1 MDVRRRLTLLA
12 VTIAATPLVI
22 GGCTADQRSAVK
34 GGHGK
39 ASGPSVTMTPADR
52 TKDVP
57 ISAEVG
63 AKASGG
69 KITAVKLT
77 DDKGQPVPAE
87 VREDGSSWVPSRP
100 LQNSRTYTAEVTA
113 TGDSGRTT
121 TQKTTFT
128 TMAKSTKPAIK
139 TELYF
144 TGDQTYGTAMPLVV
158 AFDPPIPK
166 EARADVQRRLFVKTD
181 PPQPGTW
188 SWESDGKQAEYRAP
202 DFWKSGTKISV
213 RSALEGLPIG
223 KDAFGDADRSAT
235 SKVGR
240 QVSLDIDNGTK
251 QMSVYQEGKL
261 LRKIPVSLGK
271 SSTPSSSGTMVIME
285 KFDRTTFDT
294 RGDPNGG
301 YVVDVDDAQR
311 LTWGGEFIHSAPWSE
326 GEQGYT
332 NTSHGCANVS
342 AAAAD
347 WLMGIT
353 QVGDLVTVKG
363 TEVKLDQGNGF
374 TAWNVSWDEF
384 AKGSALPVPAGLK
397 PTQSAAP
404 HPGAVAGGSAAPA
417 PEPSKSNSG
426 G

>member
-1 MDVRRRLTLLA
+1 MDVRRRLRLFA
-12 VTIAATPLVI
+12 VTIAVTPLVI
-22 GGCTADQRSAVK
+22 GGCTAGQREAAKPGHKKAAAPAVT
-34 GGHGK
+34 
-39 ASGPSVTMTPADR
+39 VTPADR

-63 AKASGG
+63 AKVANG
-69 KITAVKLT
+69 KITTVRLT
-77 DDKGQPVPAE
+77 DDKGAQVPAE
-87 VREDGSSWVPSRP
+87 PREDGSSWVPTKP

-113 TGDSGRTT
+113 TGGSGRTT

-128 TMAKSTKPAIK
+128 TMAKSTKPAIT

-144 TGDQTYGTAMPLVV
+144 TSKQTYGTALPLTV

-188 SWESDGKQAEYRAP
+188 SWVADGKQVEYRAP
-202 DFWKSGTKISV
+202 DFWRPGTKISV
-213 RSALEGLPIG
+213 RSALQGLPIG
-223 KDAFGDADRSAT
+223 KNAIGDADRSAT
-235 SKVGR
+235 SKIGR
-240 QVSLDIDNGTK
+240 QVSLDIDNATK
-251 QMSVYQEGKL
+251 QMSVYQDGKL

-271 SSTPSSSGTMVIME
+271 SSTPTSSGKMVIME

-326 GEQGYT
+326 GDQG
-332 NTSHGCANVS
+332 NSNVSHGCTNVS
-342 AAAAD
+342 ADAAH

-363 TEVKLDQGNGF
+363 TEVQLDQGNGW
-374 TAWNVSWDEF
+374 TAWNVSWDDF

-397 PTQSAAP
+397 PTPASTP
-404 HPGAVAGGSAAPA
+404 HPGAVAGGSAPAPA
-417 PEPSKSNSG
+417 PSASG

>member
-1 MDVRRRLTLLA
+1 MDVRRRLTLFA
-12 VTIAATPLVI
+12 VTIAATPLLV
-22 GGCTADQRSAVK
+22 GACTAGQRDAVK
-34 GGHGK
+34 PGDGRAAK
-39 ASGPSVTMTPADR
+39 VSLSVTPADR
-52 TKDVP
+52 TKNVP

-63 AKASGG
+63 TKVSGG
-69 KITAVKLT
+69 KITAVKLV
-77 DDKGQPVPAE
+77 DDKGRQVPAE
-87 VREDGSSWVPSRP
+87 PREDGSSWVPKRA
-100 LQNSRTYTAEVTA
+100 LENSRTYTAEVTA
-113 TGDSGRTT
+113 TGASGRTT

-128 TMAKSTKPAIK
+128 TMGKSTTRQAV
-139 TELYF
+139 TSELLF
-144 TGDQTYGTAMPLVV
+144 TSNQTYGTAMPVV
-158 AFDPPIPK
+158 VTFDPPIPK

-188 SWESDGKQAEYRAP
+188 SWMSDGKQVEYRAP

-223 KDAFGDADRSAT
+223 KDAIGDADHSAA
-235 SKVGR
+235 SKIGR
-240 QVSLDIDNGTK
+240 QVSLEIDNAAK
-251 QMSVYQEGKL
+251 RMSVFREGKL

-271 SSTPSSSGTMVIME
+271 PSTPTSSGKMVIME
-285 KFDRTTFDT
+285 KFDHTTFDT
-294 RGDPNGG
+294 RGSADP

-326 GEQGYT
+326 GDQGSI
-332 NTSHGCANVS
+332 NVSHGCTNVS

-347 WLMGIT
+347 WLMDT
-353 QVGDLVTVKG
+353 THVGDLVTVKG

-397 PTQSAAP
+397 PAHSATA
-404 HPGAVAGGSAAPA
+404 HPGAVAGGSPPAPA
-417 PEPSKSNSG
+417 PSKSNSG

>member
-1 MDVRRRLTLLA
+1 MDVRRRFTLLA
-12 VTIAATPLVI
+12 VTMATTPLVVA
-22 GGCTADQRSAVK
+22 GCTAGPKLTKSEK
-34 GGHGK
+34 K
-39 ASGPSVTMTPADR
+39 PPSVTVTPANS

-63 AKASGG
+63 TTVSGG
-69 KITAVKLT
+69 KITAVRLT
-77 DDKGQPVPAE
+77 DDKGAQVPAE
-87 VREDGSSWVPSRP
+87 PREDGSSWVPNKP

-113 TGDSGRTT
+113 TGDSGKTT

-128 TMAKSTKPAIK
+128 TSAKSTKPAI
-139 TELYF
+139 TSELYF
-144 TGDQTYGTAMPLVV
+144 TDKQTYGTAMPVVV

-188 SWESDGKQAEYRAP
+188 SWVADGKQVEYRAP
-202 DFWKSGTKISV
+202 DFWKPGTKISV
-213 RSALEGLPIG
+213 RSALQGLPIG
-223 KDAFGDADRSAT
+223 KDAVGDADHSGT

-240 QVSLDIDNGTK
+240 QVSMDIDNATK
-251 QMSVYQEGKL
+251 QMSVYQDGKL
-261 LRKIPVSLGK
+261 VKKIPVSLGK
-271 SSTPSSSGTMVIME
+271 ESTPTSSGNMVIME

-294 RGDPNGG
+294 RGDPAGG

-311 LTWGGEFIHSAPWSE
+311 LTWGGEFIHAAPWSE
-326 GEQGYT
+326 GEQGST
-332 NTSHGCANVS
+332 NTSHGCTNVS
-342 AAAAD
+342 SVDAH

-374 TAWNVSWDEF
+374 TAWNVSWDDF

-397 PTQSAAP
+397 PTQSATP
-404 HPGAVAGGSAAPA
+404 HPGAVAGGSAPAPA
-417 PEPSKSNSG
+417 PSISG

>member
-1 MDVRRRLTLLA
+1 MDVRRRFTLLA
-12 VTIAATPLVI
+12 VTMATTPLVVA
-22 GGCTADQRSAVK
+22 GCTA
-34 GGHGK
+34 GPK
-39 ASGPSVTMTPADR
+39 AIKSGQEKKPPSLTVTPADH

-63 AKASGG
+63 ATVNGG
-69 KITAVKLT
+69 KITGVRLT
-77 DDKGQPVPAE
+77 DDKGAQVPAE
-87 VREDGSSWVPSRP
+87 PREDGSSWVPTKP

-113 TGDSGRTT
+113 TGDSGKTA

-128 TMAKSTKPAIK
+128 TAAPSSRSAVTST
-139 TELYF
+139 LYF
-144 TGDQTYGTAMPLVV
+144 TDNQTYGTAMPLVV
-158 AFDPPIPK
+158 KFDPAIPK

-188 SWESDGKQAEYRAP
+188 SWIADGTQVEYRAP
-202 DFWKSGTKISV
+202 DFWKPGTKISV
-213 RSALEGLPIG
+213 RSALQGLPIG
-223 KDAFGDADRSAT
+223 KDAIGDADHSAT
-235 SKVGR
+235 AAVGR
-240 QVSLDIDNGTK
+240 QVSLDIDNATK
-251 QMSVYQEGKL
+251 QMSVYQDGKL

-271 SSTPSSSGTMVIME
+271 ESTPTSSGNMVIME
-285 KFDRTTFDT
+285 KFDHTTFDT
-294 RGDPNGG
+294 RGDPMGG

-311 LTWGGEFIHSAPWSE
+311 LTWGGEFIHAAPWSE
-326 GEQGYT
+326 GDQGSS
-332 NTSHGCANVS
+332 NVSHGCTNVS
-342 AAAAD
+342 SDAAD

-374 TAWNVSWDEF
+374 TAWNVSWDDF

-404 HPGAVAGGSAAPA
+404 HPGAVAGGSAPAPA
-417 PEPSKSNSG
+417 PSISG